1 MGSRQGHVGR
11 EQPWQP
17 SHLLLLIPVVL
28 VVVITAADIATGPDI
43 VLGPLLVVAPT
54 LTAWFAGPW
63 TTAGIGVLAMAGEAA
78 NGWFAGRVASRNVMV
93 EVIAIA
99 VITSLIVVLCAVR
112 DRHARQMARVRSI
125 AEAAQQVVMWPLPR
139 RLGPL
144 RLACVYL
151 AAEEEAAVG
160 GDLYA
165 AVRTGSAARVM
176 IGDVRGKGLPALGE
190 AALLL
195 GAFREAAHQQ
205 ASLPDLATSLER
217 SMIRY
222 LADFEPEGEAGERF
236 VTALLVEIADAEPLV
251 RMTSCGHPAPL
262 LLGPDNTVHVPRL
275 HPAPPL
281 GVGVT
286 DPGNH
291 VVDVLPFA
299 PGDTLVLYTDGVIE
313 ARDHNGVFYP
323 FAERAA
329 QWTNHPPE
337 ALLHRIERDLLAHT
351 DGRFGDDVAL
361 LAIRRALIPHD
372 EAGEGEDRQRYE
384 RNAEPS
390 PQGTGALRAPR
401 SQFRSQSWTGRGQ
414 CASADPVRFA
424 AAGGRRT
431 FEIRQG

>member
-1 MGSRQGHVGR
+1 MDSRQERVGLG
-11 EQPWQP
+11 QPWQP
-17 SHLLLLIPVVL
+17 GRLLLLIPVAL
-28 VVVITAADIATGPDI
+28 IVVITAADMATGPNI
-43 VLGPLLVVAPT
+43 ILSPLLVVAPT

-63 TTAGIGVLAMAGEAA
+63 TTAGIGALAMAGEVVSSWRT
-78 NGWFAGRVASRNVMV
+78 GTLSSRNVMV

-99 VITSLIVVLCAVR
+99 VITSLIVFLCAVR
-112 DRHARQMARVRSI
+112 DRRARQMARVRSV
-125 AEAAQQVVMWPLPR
+125 AEAAQQVLMWPLPS

-151 AAEEEAAVG
+151 ASEEEAEIG

-165 AVRTGSAARVM
+165 AARTGSAARVM

-195 GAFREAAHQQ
+195 GAFREAAHQH
-205 ASLPDLATSLER
+205 ASLPGLAASLER
-217 SMIRY
+217 TMTRY
-222 LADFEPEGEAGERF
+222 LPDFEPEDEAGERF

-286 DPGNH
+286 DPDNH
-291 VVDVLPFA
+291 AVDVLPFG
-299 PGDTLVLYTDGVIE
+299 PGDTLLLYTDGVIE

-323 FAERAA
+323 LAERAA
-329 QWTNHPPE
+329 QWTDHSPE

-351 DGRFGDDVAL
+351 GGRFGDDVAL
-361 LAIRRALIPHD
+361 LAIHRA
-372 EAGEGEDRQRYE
+372 
-384 RNAEPS
+384 PS
-390 PQGTGALRAPR
+390 PTPATTFSA
-401 SQFRSQSWTGRGQ
+401 S
-414 CASADPVRFA
+414 SADTPTS
-424 AAGGRRT
+424 AGK
-431 FEIRQG
+431 

>member
-1 MGSRQGHVGR
+1 MGFR
-11 EQPWQP
+11 QPWQP

-28 VVVITAADIATGPDI
+28 IVVITAADIATGPNI
-43 VLGPLLVVAPT
+43 ILSPLLVVAPT

-63 TTAGIGVLAMAGEAA
+63 TTGGIGVLAMAGEAVS
-78 NGWFAGRVASRNVMV
+78 GWRIGTLTSRNVVV
-93 EVIAIA
+93 ETIAIA

-112 DRHARQMARVRSI
+112 DRHSRQMARVRSV
-125 AEAAQQVVMWPLPR
+125 AEAAQQVVMWPLPS

-151 AAEEEAAVG
+151 AAEEEADIG

-165 AVRTGSAARVM
+165 AARTGSAARVM

-195 GAFREAAHQQ
+195 GAFREAAHQH
-205 ASLPDLATSLER
+205 ASLPDLAASLER
-217 SMIRY
+217 SMTRY

-262 LLGPDNTVHVPRL
+262 LLGPGNTVHVPRL
-275 HPAPPL
+275 HPGPPL

-286 DPGNH
+286 DPDNH
-291 VVDVLPFA
+291 VVDVLPFG

-313 ARDHNGVFYP
+313 ARDQNGVFYP

-329 QWTNHPPE
+329 QWTDHAPE
-337 ALLHRIERDLLAHT
+337 ALLDHIERDLLTHT
-351 DGRFGDDVAL
+351 GGHLGDDVAL
-361 LAIRRALIPHD
+361 LAIRRAHIPHD
-372 EAGEGEDRQRYE
+372 EAEAGEDRQWYE

-390 PQGTGALRAPR
+390 PEGTGTLRAPR
-401 SQFRSQSWTGRGQ
+401 FQFRSQPLLVPRP
-414 CASADPVRFA
+414 SALVPRSL
-424 AAGGRRT
+424 GRR
-431 FEIRQG
+431 

>member
-1 MGSRQGHVGR
+1 M
-11 EQPWQP
+11 
-17 SHLLLLIPVVL
+17 
-28 VVVITAADIATGPDI
+28 ITAADIATGPNI
-43 VLGPLLVVAPT
+43 ALGPLLVVAPA

-63 TTAGIGVLAMAGEAA
+63 TTAGIGVLAMAGEVI
-78 NGWFAGRVASRNVMV
+78 NGWYAGRLSSRNVVV
-93 EVIAIA
+93 EVVAIA
-99 VITSLIVVLCAVR
+99 VITSLIVALCAVR
-112 DRHARQMARVRSI
+112 DRRAHQMARVRSV
-125 AEAAQQVVMWPLPR
+125 ADAAQQVVMWPLPR

-151 AAEEEAAVG
+151 AAEEEADIG

-165 AVRTGSAARVM
+165 AVRTGSAVRVM

-205 ASLPDLATSLER
+205 ASLPDLAASLER
-217 SMIRY
+217 SMTRY

-251 RMTSCGHPAPL
+251 RMISCGHPAPL

-275 HPAPPL
+275 HPGPPL

-286 DPGNH
+286 DPDSH
-291 VVDVLPFA
+291 VVDVLPFG
-299 PGDTLVLYTDGVIE
+299 PEDTLVLYTDGVIE

-329 QWTNHPPE
+329 QWTDHLPE
-337 ALLHRIERDLLAHT
+337 ALLQHIERDLIAYAG
-351 DGRFGDDVAL
+351 GRLGDDVAL
-361 LAIRRALIPHD
+361 LAIRRAHSSHD
-372 EAGEGEDRQRYE
+372 EVEEDEHVQRYE

-390 PQGTGALRAPR
+390 PEGTGALRAPR
-401 SQFRSQSWTGRGQ
+401 SRFRSRSLLVPR
-414 CASADPVRFA
+414 ASALVPRSP
-424 AAGGRRT
+424 GRR
-431 FEIRQG
+431 

>member
-1 MGSRQGHVGR
+1 
-11 EQPWQP
+11 
-17 SHLLLLIPVVL
+17 
-28 VVVITAADIATGPDI
+28 
-43 VLGPLLVVAPT
+43 
-54 LTAWFAGPW
+54 
-63 TTAGIGVLAMAGEAA
+63 MAGEVI
-78 NGWFAGRVASRNVMV
+78 NGWYAGRLSSRNVIV

-112 DRHARQMARVRSI
+112 DRHTRQMARVRSV
-125 AEAAQQVVMWPLPR
+125 ADAAQQVVMWPLPR

-151 AAEEEAAVG
+151 AAEEEADIG

-205 ASLPDLATSLER
+205 ASLPDLAASLER
-217 SMIRY
+217 SMTRY

-251 RMTSCGHPAPL
+251 RMISCGHPAPL

-275 HPAPPL
+275 HPGPPL

-286 DPGNH
+286 DPDSH
-291 VVDVLPFA
+291 VVDVLPFG
-299 PGDTLVLYTDGVIE
+299 PEDTLVLYTDGVIE

-329 QWTNHPPE
+329 QWTDHLPE
-337 ALLHRIERDLLAHT
+337 ALLQHIERDLIAHA
-351 DGRFGDDVAL
+351 DGRLGDDAAL
-361 LAIRRALIPHD
+361 LAIRRAHGSHD
-372 EAGEGEDRQRYE
+372 EVEEGEH
-384 RNAEPS
+384 
-390 PQGTGALRAPR
+390 
-401 SQFRSQSWTGRGQ
+401 
-414 CASADPVRFA
+414 
-424 AAGGRRT
+424 
-431 FEIRQG
+431 

>member
-1 MGSRQGHVGR
+1 MGIG
-11 EQPWQP
+11 QPWQP
-17 SHLLLLIPVVL
+17 SQLLLLIPVAL
-28 VVVITAADIATGPDI
+28 IVVITASDIASGPNI

-63 TTAGIGVLAMAGEAA
+63 TTGGIGVLALAGEAVG
-78 NGWFAGRVASRNVMV
+78 GWHTGTLTSRNVVV
-93 EVIAIA
+93 EMIAIA
-99 VITSLIVVLCAVR
+99 VITSLIVFLCAVR
-112 DRHARQMARVRSI
+112 DRHVRQMAQVRSV
-125 AEAAQQVVMWPLPR
+125 AEAAQQVLMWPLPS

-151 AAEEEAAVG
+151 AAEEEADIG

-165 AVRTGSAARVM
+165 AARTGSAVRVM

-195 GAFREAAHQQ
+195 GAFREAAHQH
-205 ASLPDLATSLER
+205 ASLPDLAASLER
-217 SMIRY
+217 SMTRY

-236 VTALLVEIADAEPLV
+236 VTTLLVEIPDAEPLV

-275 HPAPPL
+275 HPGPPL

-286 DPGNH
+286 DPADH
-291 VVDVLPFA
+291 VVDVLPFG

-329 QWTNHPPE
+329 QWTDRPPE
-337 ALLHRIERDLLAHT
+337 ALLHHIERDLLAYT
-351 DGRFGDDVAL
+351 GGRLGDDAAL
-361 LAIRRALIPHD
+361 LAIRRAHIPHPD
-372 EAGEGEDRQRYE
+372 HH
-384 RNAEPS
+384 
-390 PQGTGALRAPR
+390 LRRDTP
-401 SQFRSQSWTGRGQ
+401 
-414 CASADPVRFA
+414 ASA
-424 AAGGRRT
+424 GSSCGT
-431 FEIRQG
+431 

>member
-1 MGSRQGHVGR
+1 MDARQGRVDLG
-11 EQPWQP
+11 QPWQP
-17 SHLLLLIPVVL
+17 SQLLLLIPVVL
-28 VVVITAADIATGPDI
+28 IVVITAADIATGPEI

-78 NGWFAGRVASRNVMV
+78 NGWYAGSVSSRNVMV

-112 DRHARQMARVRSI
+112 DRHARQMARVRSV

-151 AAEEEAAVG
+151 AAEEGAAIG

-165 AVRTGSAARVM
+165 ATRTGSAARLM
-176 IGDVRGKGLPALGE
+176 IGDVRGKGLPAIGE

-205 ASLPDLATSLER
+205 ASLPKLAASLER
-217 SMIRY
+217 SMTRY

-236 VTALLVEIADAEPLV
+236 VTALLVEIADNEALV

-262 LLGPDNTVHVPRL
+262 LLGPDNTIHVPRL

-286 DPGNH
+286 DPDNH
-291 VVDVLPFA
+291 VVDVMPFG
-299 PGDTLVLYTDGVIE
+299 PGDTLVLHTDGVIE
-313 ARDHNGVFYP
+313 ARDHNGAFYP

-329 QWTNHPPE
+329 QWTDHPPE
-337 ALLHRIERDLLAHT
+337 VLLQHIERDLLAHT
-351 DGRFGDDVAL
+351 GGRLGDDVAL
-361 LAIRRALIPHD
+361 LAIHRADIPHD
-372 EAGEGEDRQRYE
+372 EAD
-384 RNAEPS
+384 S
-390 PQGTGALRAPR
+390 R
-401 SQFRSQSWTGRGQ
+401 SNR
-414 CASADPVRFA
+414 
-424 AAGGRRT
+424 
-431 FEIRQG
+431 